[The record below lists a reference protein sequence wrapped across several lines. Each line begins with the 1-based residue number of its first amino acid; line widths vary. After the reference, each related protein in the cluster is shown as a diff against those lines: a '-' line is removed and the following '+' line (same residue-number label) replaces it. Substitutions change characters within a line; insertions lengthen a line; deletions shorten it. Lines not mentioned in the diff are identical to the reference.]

1 VDASGWL
8 GVLDP
13 QGPVAAAERTIL
25 VNATLI
31 MCAVIVPVMVL
42 TVAFAW
48 WFRAGNPW
56 ARRIPDWAYSG
67 AVEVTVWSIPI
78 LVVLFLAGIGWIGSH
93 DLDPRRPLPSRT
105 PPLRVQVVSL
115 DWKWLFVYPD
125 LGVATV
131 DRLVVPAGTPV
142 QFQLTSATVMNSFFV
157 PQLGSQ
163 IYTMGGMV
171 TQLNLQADRP
181 GVYPG
186 RSANFSGDGFASMQ
200 FETAAM
206 DATQFQAWLADVRA
220 QGAAL
225 DAARY
230 AELARPGV
238 NQAPLAFGTVLPHL
252 FEQVVDATA
261 AGTSKPSGATAAGE
275 PEAKTCKAS

>member
-42 TVAFAW
+42 AVAFTW

-93 DLDPRRPLPSRT
+93 DLDPRRPLPSAA

-131 DRLVVPAGTPV
+131 DRLVVPAGVPV
-142 QFQLTSATVMNSFFV
+142 RFQLTSATVMNSFFV

-181 GVYPG
+181 GVYMG
-186 RSANFSGDGFASMQ
+186 RSTNFSGDGFASMQ
-200 FETAAM
+200 FETAAL
-206 DATQFQAWLADVRA
+206 AAPQFQAWLSEVRS
-220 QGAAL
+220 QGVPL

-230 AELARPGV
+230 TALARPGV
-238 NQAPLAFGTVLPHL
+238 NQAPLAFGSVLPHL
-252 FEQVVDATA
+252 FEQVVEATA
-261 AGTSKPSGATAAGE
+261 AGVSRPAGATASGDL
-275 PEAKTCKAS
+275 EAPRCKAS